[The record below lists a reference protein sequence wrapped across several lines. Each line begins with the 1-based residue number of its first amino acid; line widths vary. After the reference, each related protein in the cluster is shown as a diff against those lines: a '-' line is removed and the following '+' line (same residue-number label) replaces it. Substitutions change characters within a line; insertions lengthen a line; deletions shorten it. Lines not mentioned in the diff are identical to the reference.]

1 MQPSP
6 PFTLRILFILHNWSS
21 LLTKSLPLLLPAPD
35 SLHSTFCLYDFDVCR
50 YLESG
55 LIQDLS
61 FCDWLISSGII
72 SLGFIHAVPCDR
84 IFFLFKANIPL
95 YVYIIFSHPLICLSM
110 DMLVCFICCDYCCYE
125 YECACISEIV
135 LPVLLYVY
143 PKVGLLY
150 DMIILF
156 LIFLGT
162 AILFSTV
169 AISFYVPISSKQ
181 RGPVFF

>member
-1 MQPSP
+1 M
-6 PFTLRILFILHNWSS
+6 RSS

-72 SLGFIHAVPCDR
+72 SLGFIHAVPCDG

-110 DMLVCFICCDYCCYE
+110 DTLVCFISCDYCCLNMNVHVSLRLCFQFFCMYT
-125 YECACISEIV
+125 
-135 LPVLLYVY
+135 
-143 PKVGLLY
+143 PKW
-150 DMIILF
+150 DCCMI
-156 LIFLGT
+156 
-162 AILFSTV
+162 
-169 AISFYVPISSKQ
+169 
-181 RGPVFF
+181 